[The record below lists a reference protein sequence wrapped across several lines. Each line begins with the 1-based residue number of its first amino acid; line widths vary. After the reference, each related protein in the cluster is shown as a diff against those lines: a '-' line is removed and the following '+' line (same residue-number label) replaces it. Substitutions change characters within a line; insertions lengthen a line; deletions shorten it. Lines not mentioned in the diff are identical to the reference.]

1 MDRVMKRDDYTNR
14 ENPAPPG
21 GGLDIAG
28 AIRRGGIY
36 SAVLPDCAGEGGK
49 ISGPVLVI
57 QNDVG
62 NRYSRSIIVA
72 CLTSK
77 PVTSHFPVIVGIPQG
92 IIPGMAAICLNQIM
106 TVDKSRLR
114 EKIANLPPE
123 TMAGVD
129 EALRLSLGLPRRG

>member
-1 MDRVMKRDDYTNR
+1 MKKDDSTSRVDSI
-14 ENPAPPG
+14 PQG
-21 GGLDIAG
+21 SGFDIAG
-28 AIRRGGIY
+28 AIQRGGIY
-36 SAVLPDCAGEGGK
+36 SAVLFDNAGEGGI

-62 NRYSRSIIVA
+62 NRYSRSTIVA

-77 PVTSHFPVIVGIPQG
+77 PVTRHFPVIVGIPKG
-92 IIPGMAAICLNQIM
+92 TIPGIAAICLNQIM

-114 EKIANLPPE
+114 EKIASLPPE

-129 EALRLSLGLPRRG
+129 EAMRLSLGLPRGG